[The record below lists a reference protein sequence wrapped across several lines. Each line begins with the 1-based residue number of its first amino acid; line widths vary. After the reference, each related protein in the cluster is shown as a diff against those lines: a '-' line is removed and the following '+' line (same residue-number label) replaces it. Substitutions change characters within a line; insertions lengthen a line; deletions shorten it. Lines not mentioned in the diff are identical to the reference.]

1 MITYEFKVDDPED
14 YEFYSDVSV
23 SFQGE
28 DAHIN
33 TMFERFEQF
42 LLGIGYQQGSIENYY
57 KTQNIQLQERAE
69 MTVVRNDEQGE
80 AAGAINI

>member
-57 KTQNIQLQERAE
+57 KTQAVQVQERSE
-69 MTVVRNDEQGE
+69 MSVVKNDEQDE
-80 AAGAINI
+80 VAGAINI

>member
-42 LLGIGYQQGSIENYY
+42 LLGIGYQQGSIDSYHQKKVQKNFL
-57 KTQNIQLQERAE
+57 NIKLNMKRD
-69 MTVVRNDEQGE
+69 DEQNESGE
-80 AAGAINI
+80 NNS